1 MAQLVKFSKY
11 EGLSS
16 DPQDLCTKLGV
27 VTRAYNQHQESRAR
41 RNLGTPSQPKPS
53 ASSRFSERLCLNKNK
68 VERHWGKCW
77 TSTSD
82 LHAKTCTHIQPPP
95 HTHTQT
101 YSKWL
106 SWVSRKRLWHLTNID
121 SPHPQENRSVFSP
134 CYVKQCSS
142 CTSYSCENIETV

>member
-1 MAQLVKFSKY
+1 MKASVQI
-11 EGLSS
+11 
-16 DPQDLCTKLGV
+16 PR
-27 VTRAYNQHQESRAR
+27 TRAQSWAWLPRLIISTRRAGQGGTWALPANLNHQ
-41 RNLGTPSQPKPS
+41 
-53 ASSRFSERLCLNKNK
+53 ASSRFSERLRLNKNK

-95 HTHTQT
+95 YTHTKT

-106 SWVSRKRLWHLTNID
+106 SWVSRKRLCHLTNID
-121 SPHPQENRSVFSP
+121 SPPTPRKTVLFSP

-142 CTSYSCENIETV
+142 STSYSCENIETV